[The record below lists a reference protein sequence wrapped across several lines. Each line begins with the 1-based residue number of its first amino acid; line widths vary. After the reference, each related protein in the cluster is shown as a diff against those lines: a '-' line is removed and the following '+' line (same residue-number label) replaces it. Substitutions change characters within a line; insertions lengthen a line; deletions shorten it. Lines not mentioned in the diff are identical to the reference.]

1 MPFDLVIVENFHRMD
16 TLKLKNLIG
25 RAGRSTDRKEYDYGY
40 VVIPE
45 GSKRTFKKRYEE
57 EARLKETSL
66 LEGNEVQ
73 SSEDTDELVEAIK
86 NDTFND
92 EYNLTNQQVE
102 RLAKPDIDAQIEV
115 ILNNLFNNSELI
127 TARAYNT
134 LSTTIRTEIKDAFK
148 RIFVQ
153 HMNRQ
158 ELKKGEQAIL
168 SSAIPVLLWRIQG
181 KTFRALAAF
190 RYNYITERDF
200 RRELKRRL
208 VQGEIS
214 SEEYQAQMP
223 KAKFSQEADTIPN
236 IKLDNSFTFLE
247 KETKANEVSYD
258 LVVYDTYD
266 YLDKV
271 ISFSLSDPLC
281 AAFDLY
287 YKRSGDDRAKSMSNY
302 IRYGTDE
309 PKEIWLLRYGFEFE
323 TIEWLKEHV
332 EKVDENSI
340 LFKNTIK
347 SLSKE
352 RLSEVERYM
361 S

>member
-1 MPFDLVIVENFHRMD
+1 M
-16 TLKLKNLIG
+16 T
-25 RAGRSTDRKEYDYGY
+25 YG
-40 VVIPE
+40 
-45 GSKRTFKKRYEE
+45 SQKRYEE